1 MRYTNVVTNK
11 HGQCI
16 RVTHDSGDW
25 NINQWIPQGNN
36 YLFNIKTADITMKT
50 PAQKKNIYKVRVTC
64 STSQD
69 MNDSGVF
76 VFYGLNGGACNK
88 TFKYN
93 LQNTYT
99 SSCGLI
105 STEKSQTIDLEPTIP
120 IKDAYSIQ
128 LQFLSPSY
136 SNPDF
141 EIDDVS
147 LVFRFKG
154 KR

>member
-11 HGQCI
+11 HGQCV
-16 RVTHDSGDW
+16 RVTNNDGGVW
-25 NINQWIPQGNN
+25 NINQWIPQGND

-64 STSQD
+64 STSQV

-88 TFKYN
+88 PFKYN
-93 LQNTYT
+93 ETTYT